1 MAFSEPGQEM
11 GTERQDTLEP
21 HVPLCQEI
29 QLMDNVLLCS
39 AYLPPI
45 SFFTAINSGGDV
57 LIEQYDNYCKQTYRN
72 RCRIATAGGVQTLTI
87 PVVKAD
93 SPKQLMKDV
102 RISDHGE
109 WRRQHWN
116 ALESAYMNS
125 PFFMYYQD
133 DFRPFYDKKYEF
145 LVDFNTELTLLIL
158 KLAGINKEL
167 RLTESYT
174 RHTDGTTD
182 FRQMVEPGVQES
194 AAPHPYWQVFKQ
206 KYGFLPNLSAVD
218 LLFNMG
224 PEFPLYL

>member
-1 MAFSEPGQEM
+1 MP
-11 GTERQDTLEP
+11 TTL
-21 HVPLCQEI
+21 LS
-29 QLMDNVLLCS
+29 S

-45 SFFTAINSGGDV
+45 NFFTAINSGGDV

-72 RCRIATAGGVQTLTI
+72 RCRIATAAGIQTLTI
-87 PVVKAD
+87 PVVKSD

-133 DFRPFYDKKYEF
+133 DFRPFYEKKYEF
-145 LVDFNTELTLLIL
+145 LIDFNTQLTQLIM
-158 KLAGINKEL
+158 KLAGINKEI
-167 RLTESYT
+167 RLTESYGN
-174 RHTDGTTD
+174 RESLNDGITDL
-182 FRQMVEPGVQES
+182 RNLAEPGKNETDTQK
-194 AAPHPYWQVFKQ
+194 PYWQVFKQ
-206 KYGFLPNLSAVD
+206 KYGFLSNLSVVD

-224 PEFPLYL
+224 PEFPIYL

>member
-1 MAFSEPGQEM
+1 ME
-11 GTERQDTLEP
+11 T
-21 HVPLCQEI
+21 I
-29 QLMDNVLLCS
+29 LLSS

-87 PVVKAD
+87 PVVKSD

-133 DFRPFYDKKYEF
+133 DFHPFFEKKYEF
-145 LVDFNTELTLLIL
+145 LIDFNTELTLRIME
-158 KLAGINKEL
+158 LAGIDKPVKP
-167 RLTESYT
+167 TESYI
-174 RHTDGTTD
+174 RNTDNILD
-182 FRQMVEPGVQES
+182 LRNLIEPAKTEPQNPIE
-194 AAPHPYWQVFKQ
+194 YWQVFKQ
-206 KYGFLPNLSAVD
+206 KYGFIGNLSAVD

>member
-1 MAFSEPGQEM
+1 ME
-11 GTERQDTLEP
+11 T
-21 HVPLCQEI
+21 
-29 QLMDNVLLCS
+29 VLLSS
-39 AYLPPI
+39 AYLPPV

-72 RCRIATAGGVQTLTI
+72 RCRIATSAGIQTLTI
-87 PVVKAD
+87 PVVKST

-109 WRRQHWN
+109 WRHQHWN

-133 DFRPFYDKKYEF
+133 DFRPFYEKKYEF
-145 LVDFNTELTLLIL
+145 LIDFNTELTLLIMT
-158 KLAGINKEL
+158 LAGIDKPVK
-167 RLTESYT
+167 LTESYGKNGQNL
-174 RHTDGTTD
+174 TDL
-182 FRQMVEPGVQES
+182 RQMVNPGTAEPQDCR
-194 AAPHPYWQVFKQ
+194 PYWQVFKE
-206 KYGFLPNLSAVD
+206 KYGFLANLSAVD

>member
-1 MAFSEPGQEM
+1 MN
-11 GTERQDTLEP
+11 T
-21 HVPLCQEI
+21 
-29 QLMDNVLLCS
+29 VLLSS
-39 AYLPPI
+39 AYLPPV

-72 RCRIATAGGVQTLTI
+72 RCRIATAAGVQSLTVPI
-87 PVVKAD
+87 VKGTT
-93 SPKQLMKDV
+93 PKQLMKDV

-109 WRRQHWN
+109 WRHQHWN

-133 DFRPFYDKKYEF
+133 DFRPFYEKKYEF

-158 KLAGINKEL
+158 KLAGMDKAVN
-167 RLTESYT
+167 LTESYGKKEQNIL
-174 RHTDGTTD
+174 DL
-182 FRQMVEPGVQES
+182 RQLVNPGQHEPQAGR
-194 AAPHPYWQVFKQ
+194 PYWQVFRQ
-206 KYGFLPNLSAVD
+206 KYGFLANLSAVD

>member
-1 MAFSEPGQEM
+1 MQ
-11 GTERQDTLEP
+11 T
-21 HVPLCQEI
+21 I
-29 QLMDNVLLCS
+29 LLSS

-72 RCRIATAGGVQTLTI
+72 RCIIATAAGRQALTV
-87 PVVKAD
+87 PVVKWD

-133 DFRPFYDKKYEF
+133 DFRPFYEKKYEF
-145 LVDFNTELTLLIL
+145 LIDFNTELTQLIL
-158 KLAGINKEL
+158 KLAGIEKDIKLTQSYGQKDPNTLDL
-167 RLTESYT
+167 RA
-174 RHTDGTTD
+174 
-182 FRQMVEPGVQES
+182 MVEPGTMEPAQ
-194 AAPHPYWQVFKQ
+194 PHPYWQVFKQ
-206 KYGFLPNLSAVD
+206 KHGFLPNLSAVD

-224 PEFPLYL
+224 PEFPLFL

>member
-1 MAFSEPGQEM
+1 M
-11 GTERQDTLEP
+11 DT
-21 HVPLCQEI
+21 I
-29 QLMDNVLLCS
+29 LLCS
-39 AYLPPI
+39 AYLPPV

-72 RCRIATAGGVQTLTI
+72 RCRIATASGIQTLTI

-93 SPKQLMKDV
+93 TPKQLMKDV

-133 DFRPFYDKKYEF
+133 DFRPFYEKKYEF
-145 LVDFNTELTLLIL
+145 LIDFNTELTLRIME
-158 KLAGINKEL
+158 LAGINKQL
-167 RLTESYT
+167 KLTESYQKDPNVLDL
-174 RHTDGTTD
+174 RD
-182 FRQMVEPGVQES
+182 MIEPGIKE
-194 AAPHPYWQVFKQ
+194 PENPLPYWQVFKQ

-224 PEFPLYL
+224 PEFPLYLCVQR

>member
-1 MAFSEPGQEM
+1 
-11 GTERQDTLEP
+11 
-21 HVPLCQEI
+21 
-29 QLMDNVLLCS
+29 MDSILLCS
-39 AYLPPI
+39 AYLPPV

-72 RCRIATAGGVQTLTI
+72 RCRIATAGGCQTLTI
-87 PVVKAD
+87 PVVKSN

-102 RISDHGE
+102 RISDHGD

-116 ALESAYMNS
+116 ALESAYMHS

-133 DFRPFYDKKYEF
+133 DFRPFYEKKIEF
-145 LVDFNTELTLLIL
+145 LIDFNTELTGLIL
-158 KLAGINKEL
+158 KLGGINKKIT
-167 RLTESYT
+167 LTESYSGQQ
-174 RHTDGTTD
+174 DGIND
-182 FRQMVEPGVQES
+182 LRDMIEPGVRE
-194 AAPHPYWQVFKQ
+194 PVEPRPYWQVFKQ

>member
-1 MAFSEPGQEM
+1 MES
-11 GTERQDTLEP
+11 
-21 HVPLCQEI
+21 
-29 QLMDNVLLCS
+29 VLLSS
-39 AYLPPI
+39 AYLPPV

-72 RCRIATAGGVQTLTI
+72 RCKIATAAGVQALTVPI
-87 PVVKAD
+87 VKGT

-109 WRRQHWN
+109 WRHQHWN

-133 DFRPFYDKKYEF
+133 DFRPFYEKKYEF
-145 LVDFNTELTLLIL
+145 LVDFNTELTLLIM
-158 KLAGINKEL
+158 KLAGIDKTVKLTGSYGKKEQNIL
-167 RLTESYT
+167 DL
-174 RHTDGTTD
+174 
-182 FRQMVEPGVQES
+182 RQMVNPGTDDPES
-194 AAPHPYWQVFKQ
+194 SRPYWQVFKE
-206 KYGFLPNLSAVD
+206 KYGFLANLSAVD

>member
-1 MAFSEPGQEM
+1 MES
-11 GTERQDTLEP
+11 
-21 HVPLCQEI
+21 
-29 QLMDNVLLCS
+29 VLLSS
-39 AYLPPI
+39 AYLPPV

-72 RCRIATAGGVQTLTI
+72 RCRIATAAGVQALTVPI
-87 PVVKAD
+87 VKGT

-109 WRRQHWN
+109 WRHQHWN

-133 DFRPFYDKKYEF
+133 DFRTFYEKKYEF
-145 LVDFNTELTLLIL
+145 LVDFNTELTLLIM
-158 KLAGINKEL
+158 KLAGIDKTVKLTGSYGKKEQNILDL
-167 RLTESYT
+167 RQLVNPGTDDPESS
-174 RHTDGTTD
+174 R
-182 FRQMVEPGVQES
+182 
-194 AAPHPYWQVFKQ
+194 PYWQVFKE
-206 KYGFLPNLSAVD
+206 KYGFLANLSAVD

>member
-1 MAFSEPGQEM
+1 
-11 GTERQDTLEP
+11 
-21 HVPLCQEI
+21 
-29 QLMDNVLLCS
+29 MDNTLLCS
-39 AYLPPI
+39 AYLPPVN
-45 SFFTAINSGGDV
+45 FFTAIKSGGDV

-87 PVVKAD
+87 PVVKSD

-102 RISDHGE
+102 RISDHGD

-133 DFRPFYDKKYEF
+133 DFRPFYERRIEF
-145 LVDFNTELTLLIL
+145 LIDFNTQLTELIL
-158 KLAGINKEL
+158 KLAGMDKKIK
-167 RLTESYT
+167 LTESYSRLST
-174 RHTDGTTD
+174 GINDL
-182 FRQMVEPGVQES
+182 RQLIDPQQTS
-194 AAPHPYWQVFKQ
+194 QNRPYWQVFKQ
-206 KYGFLPNLSAVD
+206 KYGFQPNLSAVD

>member
-1 MAFSEPGQEM
+1 MES
-11 GTERQDTLEP
+11 
-21 HVPLCQEI
+21 
-29 QLMDNVLLCS
+29 VLLSS
-39 AYLPPI
+39 AYLPPV

-72 RCRIATAGGVQTLTI
+72 RCKIATAAGVQALTVPI
-87 PVVKAD
+87 VKGT

-109 WRRQHWN
+109 WRHQHWN

-133 DFRPFYDKKYEF
+133 DFRPFYEKKYEF
-145 LVDFNTELTLLIL
+145 LVDFNTELTLLIM
-158 KLAGINKEL
+158 KLAGIDKTVKLTGSYGKKEQNIL
-167 RLTESYT
+167 DL
-174 RHTDGTTD
+174 
-182 FRQMVEPGVQES
+182 RQMVNPGTDEPES
-194 AAPHPYWQVFKQ
+194 SRPYWQVFKE
-206 KYGFLPNLSAVD
+206 KYGFLANLSAVD

>member
-1 MAFSEPGQEM
+1 MES
-11 GTERQDTLEP
+11 
-21 HVPLCQEI
+21 
-29 QLMDNVLLCS
+29 VLLSS
-39 AYLPPI
+39 AYLPPV

-72 RCRIATAGGVQTLTI
+72 RCRIATAAGVQALTVPI
-87 PVVKAD
+87 VKGT

-109 WRRQHWN
+109 WRHQHWN

-133 DFRPFYDKKYEF
+133 DFRPFYEKKYEF
-145 LVDFNTELTLLIL
+145 LVDFNTELTLLIM
-158 KLAGINKEL
+158 KLAGIDKTVKLTGSYGKKEQNILDL
-167 RLTESYT
+167 RQLVNPGTDEPESS
-174 RHTDGTTD
+174 R
-182 FRQMVEPGVQES
+182 
-194 AAPHPYWQVFKQ
+194 PYWQVFKE
-206 KYGFLPNLSAVD
+206 KYGFLANLSAVD

>member
-1 MAFSEPGQEM
+1 MES
-11 GTERQDTLEP
+11 
-21 HVPLCQEI
+21 
-29 QLMDNVLLCS
+29 VLLSS
-39 AYLPPI
+39 AYLPPV

-72 RCRIATAGGVQTLTI
+72 RCRIATAAGVQALTVPI
-87 PVVKAD
+87 VKSS

-109 WRRQHWN
+109 WRHQHWN

-133 DFRPFYDKKYEF
+133 DFRPFYEKKYEF
-145 LVDFNTELTLLIL
+145 LIDYNTELTLLIM
-158 KLAGINKEL
+158 KLAGIDKPL
-167 RLTESYT
+167 RLTESYGKKDENVLDL
-174 RHTDGTTD
+174 RPLA
-182 FRQMVEPGVQES
+182 EPGINE
-194 AAPHPYWQVFKQ
+194 PEKFRPYWQVFKER
-206 KYGFLPNLSAVD
+206 YGFKANLSAVD

>member
-1 MAFSEPGQEM
+1 MES
-11 GTERQDTLEP
+11 
-21 HVPLCQEI
+21 
-29 QLMDNVLLCS
+29 VLLSS
-39 AYLPPI
+39 AYLPPV

-72 RCRIATAGGVQTLTI
+72 RCRIATAAGIQSLTVPI
-87 PVVKAD
+87 VKAS

>member
-1 MAFSEPGQEM
+1 M
-11 GTERQDTLEP
+11 DT
-21 HVPLCQEI
+21 
-29 QLMDNVLLCS
+29 VLLSS
-39 AYLPPI
+39 AYLPPV

-72 RCRIATAGGVQTLTI
+72 RCRIATANGIQALTI
-87 PVVKAD
+87 PVVKTD

-102 RISDHGE
+102 RISDHGD

-133 DFRPFYDKKYEF
+133 DFRPFYEKKYEF
-145 LVDFNTELTLLIL
+145 LIDFNTELTLLIL
-158 KLAGINKEL
+158 KLAGINKKI

-174 RHTDGTTD
+174 RNTDNIQD
-182 FRQMVEPGVQES
+182 LRNLVEPGKNE
-194 AAPHPYWQVFKQ
+194 PEKPKEYWQVFKQ
-206 KYGFLPNLSAVD
+206 KYGFIANLSAVD

-224 PEFPLYL
+224 PEFPLYALRTVPSEDRN

>member
-1 MAFSEPGQEM
+1 MQ
-11 GTERQDTLEP
+11 TT
-21 HVPLCQEI
+21 
-29 QLMDNVLLCS
+29 LLCS

-72 RCRIATAGGVQTLTI
+72 RCRIATASGIQTLTI
-87 PVVKAD
+87 PVVK
-93 SPKQLMKDV
+93 STTPKQLMKDV

-133 DFRPFYDKKYEF
+133 DFHPFYEKKYEF
-145 LVDFNTELTLLIL
+145 LLDFNTELTLRIME
-158 KLAGINKEL
+158 LAGIYRPIK
-167 RLTESYT
+167 LTESYT
-174 RHTDGTTD
+174 RKSDD
-182 FRQMVEPGVQES
+182 ILDLRDLIDPGKNDPEKTKE
-194 AAPHPYWQVFKQ
+194 YWQVFKQ
-206 KYGFLPNLSAVD
+206 KHGFIGNMSAID

>member
-1 MAFSEPGQEM
+1 MQS
-11 GTERQDTLEP
+11 
-21 HVPLCQEI
+21 I
-29 QLMDNVLLCS
+29 LLCS
-39 AYLPPI
+39 AYLPPV

-72 RCRIATAGGVQTLTI
+72 RCRIATASGIQTLTI
-87 PVVKAD
+87 PIVKAD
-93 SPKQLMKDV
+93 TPKQLMKDV

-133 DFRPFYDKKYEF
+133 DFRPFYEKKYEF
-145 LVDFNTELTLLIL
+145 LIDFNMELTLRIME
-158 KLAGINKEL
+158 LAGINKQL
-167 RLTESYT
+167 RLTESYQKDPNVLDL
-174 RHTDGTTD
+174 RNII
-182 FRQMVEPGVQES
+182 EPGINE
-194 AAPHPYWQVFKQ
+194 PENPLPYWQVFKQ

-224 PEFPLYL
+224 SEFPLQLGTVPFCTCLN

>member
-1 MAFSEPGQEM
+1 M
-11 GTERQDTLEP
+11 DTL
-21 HVPLCQEI
+21 
-29 QLMDNVLLCS
+29 LLCS
-39 AYLPPI
+39 AYLPPV

-72 RCRIATAGGVQTLTI
+72 RCRIATASGIQTLTI
-87 PVVKAD
+87 PIVKAD
-93 SPKQLMKDV
+93 TPKQLMKDV

-133 DFRPFYDKKYEF
+133 DFRPFYEKKYEF
-145 LVDFNTELTLLIL
+145 LIDFNTELTLRIME
-158 KLAGINKEL
+158 LAGINKQL
-167 RLTESYT
+167 KLTESYQKDPNVLDL
-174 RHTDGTTD
+174 RD
-182 FRQMVEPGVQES
+182 MIEPGIKE
-194 AAPHPYWQVFKQ
+194 PENPLPYWQVFKQ

>member
-1 MAFSEPGQEM
+1 MES
-11 GTERQDTLEP
+11 
-21 HVPLCQEI
+21 
-29 QLMDNVLLCS
+29 VLLSS
-39 AYLPPI
+39 AYLPPV

-72 RCRIATAGGVQTLTI
+72 RCRIATAAGVQSLTVPI
-87 PVVKAD
+87 VKGT

-109 WRRQHWN
+109 WRHQHWN

-133 DFRPFYDKKYEF
+133 DFRPFYEKKYEF
-145 LVDFNTELTLLIL
+145 LVDFNTELTLLIM
-158 KLAGINKEL
+158 KLAGIDKTVKLTGSYGKKEQNILDL
-167 RLTESYT
+167 RQLVNPGTDDPESG
-174 RHTDGTTD
+174 R
-182 FRQMVEPGVQES
+182 
-194 AAPHPYWQVFKQ
+194 PYWQVFKE
-206 KYGFLPNLSAVD
+206 KYGFLANLSAVD

>member
-1 MAFSEPGQEM
+1 MN
-11 GTERQDTLEP
+11 T
-21 HVPLCQEI
+21 
-29 QLMDNVLLCS
+29 VLLSS

-72 RCRIATAGGVQTLTI
+72 RCRIATSAGIQTLTI
-87 PVVKAD
+87 PVVKST

-109 WRRQHWN
+109 WRHQHWN

-133 DFRPFYDKKYEF
+133 DFRPFYEKKYEF

-158 KLAGINKEL
+158 KLAGMDKTVN
-167 RLTESYT
+167 LTESYGKKEQSIL
-174 RHTDGTTD
+174 DL
-182 FRQMVEPGVQES
+182 RQLVNPGQHEPQ
-194 AAPHPYWQVFKQ
+194 ACRPYWQVFGQ
-206 KYGFLPNLSAVD
+206 KYGFLANLSAVD